1 MLILKFIYLFLSIF
15 VLVKSADYF
24 TESAEK
30 IGLYFKLPPFVVGIT
45 IVSIGTSLPELVTS
59 VFAMLDKE
67 SSIVAGN
74 VIGSNIANIFLVL
87 GVSAIISKGLFTEHD
102 IMKVDLPILAAS
114 AFFMFMASQDGIFD
128 FKEGILSIIGLIVYM
143 IYASKSKKM
152 NFDNIMI
159 EKLELK
165 TPIIL
170 ILSIIFVNLSAKYT
184 IINVIEISKALS
196 IATSAIAASVVA
208 FGTSLPELM
217 VSINAAKKGNLEMSI
232 GNVIGSNIFNTF
244 GIAGVASLVGNI
256 TIDEKTLSLSFPV
269 MISAT
274 LLIVFALQN
283 KAMSKWV
290 GYIFVLFYVMYIMEL
305 FI

>member
-87 GVSAIISKGLFTEHD
+87 GISSIISKGLFTEHD

-290 GYIFVLFYVMYIMEL
+290 GYIFVLFYVIYIMEL

>member
-1 MLILKFIYLFLSIF
+1 MLILKFVYLFLSIF

-87 GVSAIISKGLFTEHD
+87 GISSIISKGLFTEHD

>member
-1 MLILKFIYLFLSIF
+1 MLILKFVYLFLSIF

>member
-305 FI
+305 FT